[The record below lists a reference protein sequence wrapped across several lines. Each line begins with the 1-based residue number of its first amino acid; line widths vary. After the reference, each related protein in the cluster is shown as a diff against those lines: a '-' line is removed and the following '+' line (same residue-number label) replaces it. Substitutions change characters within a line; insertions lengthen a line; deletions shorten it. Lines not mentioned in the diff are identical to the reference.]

1 MSNEH
6 YLQIT
11 AQKDLGGGNLAVN
24 TFHVAPSDAG
34 WIGTDRTTVANLFIG
49 YLKTFYD
56 AVNAAGVYGG
66 QTIGSTVIE
75 YEYGEDPKYVAC
87 TPQIATDTGTG
98 ALYPPQL
105 AAVVSWR
112 TALAGRSFRGR
123 TYLGVLRSQ
132 AFGGNILTTTF
143 ASAVNTAAT
152 TLAGRA
158 SGSFRF
164 CVVSKT
170 GTRWHKTG
178 DHTYASSFHT
188 GFTTPITSGSTSTTP
203 RTLRSRA

>member
-11 AQKDLGGGNLAVN
+11 AVKDLGGGNLAVN
-24 TFHVAPSDAG
+24 TWHVAPDTAG
-34 WIGTDRTTVANLFIG
+34 WLGADTTAIANTFIG

-66 QTIGSTVIE
+66 QTIGGVVVE
-75 YEYGEDPKYVAC
+75 YEYGEDPKYVPA

-132 AFGGNILTTTF
+132 AFGGNMLTSTF
-143 ASAVNTAAT
+143 VSAVNTAAT
-152 TLAGRA
+152 TLAGRV
-158 SGSFRF
+158 SSSFRF

-188 GFTTPITSGSTSTTP
+188 GFTTQITSGSTTMTP